1 MNRKHRSVPQAP
13 DQEERDISVFDSCEY
28 ARLLGMKIIDVWHG
42 GARVIM
48 DAEGK
53 RNPFGFVHGAA
64 LFSLA
69 DHAFSIAANAERVHQ
84 VALTAIICYFS
95 PARGPLT
102 AVARKKGETYQ
113 YSYYE
118 IEIIE
123 REKLVAMFEGIGFKT
138 EEPGL

>member
-1 MNRKHRSVPQAP
+1 MHQKHRSIPQAP
-13 DQEERDISVFDSCEY
+13 DQQERDITVFDSCEY
-28 ARLLGMKIIDVWHG
+28 AHLLGMKMVDVWNG

-69 DHAFSIAANAERVHQ
+69 DHAFSIAANAEGVHQ
-84 VALTAIICYFS
+84 VALTALICYLS
-95 PARGPLT
+95 PAGGTLT
-102 AVARKKGETYQ
+102 AVARKLGETDQ

-118 IEIIE
+118 IEITE
-123 REKLVAMFEGIGFKT
+123 REKLVAKFEGTGFKT
-138 EEPGL
+138 EEPGV